1 MLDLM
6 LIDKYWTLFLDRD
19 GVINYE
25 NPDGYIY
32 TPSEFV
38 FYEEFPATI
47 KILSEVFPLIIVAT
61 NQRGVGKGLMT
72 EKDLSDIHAKM
83 LHDTQTAGGRI
94 DKVYV
99 CTSLSDED
107 PFRKPNPGMALQAKK
122 DFPQIDLSK
131 SIMVGNTLG
140 DMEFG
145 RNAGMFTVFV
155 QTTHPSL
162 QIPHPSVDL
171 VFENLSDFAKALKYS

>member
-1 MLDLM
+1 M

-32 TPSEFV
+32 APSEFV

-99 CTSLSDED
+99 CTSL
-107 PFRKPNPGMALQAKK
+107 
-122 DFPQIDLSK
+122 
-131 SIMVGNTLG
+131 
-140 DMEFG
+140 
-145 RNAGMFTVFV
+145 
-155 QTTHPSL
+155 
-162 QIPHPSVDL
+162 
-171 VFENLSDFAKALKYS
+171 